1 MNDDLRK
8 WTKIVIFTSITSQ
21 IRLTNM
27 RSTVKKAAIFDVYAD
42 TIMSEKNHQAHPTS
56 LPAIDFGAKLVYWC
70 INVPIVNHRL
80 KLQKRNAKRFA
91 SNWKKK
97 VWSKKY
103 LLLILNGFLTLVPTK
118 LSSILHSHG
127 ENRETR
133 NKTMLTP
140 K

>member
-80 KLQKRNAKRFA
+80 KLQKEMQN
-91 SNWKKK
+91 
-97 VWSKKY
+97 
-103 LLLILNGFLTLVPTK
+103 
-118 LSSILHSHG
+118 ILHQIEKESLKQKLPVTNT
-127 ENRETR
+127 EWIFDSSSNQAVFNSPLAWRKSW
-133 NKTMLTP
+133 N
-140 K
+140 

>member
-1 MNDDLRK
+1 MKNDDVEKWRSAYLRK

-80 KLQKRNAKRFA
+80 KLQKRNAKYFA
-91 SNWKKK
+91 SNWKKSFKQK
-97 VWSKKY
+97 VPVTNTEWIFDSGSNQA
-103 LLLILNGFLTLVPTK
+103 IFNSPF
-118 LSSILHSHG
+118 
-127 ENRETR
+127 TR
-133 NKTMLTP
+133 RKPWN
-140 K
+140 